1 MTPGAAAAAAGLR
14 AEEPSWE
21 DAPDEETAE
30 DLAVHRFAS
39 LAEVP
44 EDVWAALSEA
54 DSLYVSRPWSEALT
68 RSNPALP
75 VAFWAVAGPDGG
87 WLAGAPVHLFDAA
100 PPSPTY
106 SPWSLHPG
114 LVEDADAVRALP
126 HALVGTRNG
135 QGNGLLWAPGAAGT
149 ELRAAAVTALAAGIR
164 AALPGHA
171 VVWTYTPPALAH
183 RLAEALPGARVLF
196 ADTTAELRVPEA
208 RAENEEPDFLG
219 SVRASQ
225 RRRLRADLAAIA
237 AAGGPVEPELDP
249 EAVAGLSEELAPLLG
264 QVMARHGHTPDVPAL
279 ARYLR
284 ACAAPDLRPAAFVV
298 REEGRAIAFSLCV
311 SHGDEMSV
319 RVCGLDHEAVEA
331 RGAMDYAQVSVHGP
345 VALAARTGVRRID
358 LGVGTLDAKLMR
370 GAHPRA
376 LATVVSLPSD
386 GGHALLPGLE
396 LARLPLLVEQS
407 RVLAARRPEGWSDL
421 ED

>member
-1 MTPGAAAAAAGLR
+1 MTPEAATAAGHR
-14 AEEPSWE
+14 APGL
-21 DAPDEETAE
+21 D
-30 DLAVHRFAS
+30 VHRFAS

-75 VAFWAVAGPDGG
+75 VAFRAVAGPDGG

-135 QGNGLLWAPGAAGT
+135 QGNGLLWAPGTAGT
-149 ELRAAAVTALAAGIR
+149 ELRAAAVTALAAAIR
-164 AALPGHA
+164 ADLPDHA

-183 RLAEALPGARVLF
+183 RLAEALPGARVLL
-196 ADTTAELRVPEA
+196 ADTTAELRVPEGE
-208 RAENEEPDFLG
+208 AEGFLT
-219 SVRASQ
+219 SVRASR
-225 RRRLRADLAAIA
+225 RRRLRADLAAID

-249 EAVAGLSEELAPLLG
+249 AAVAGLSEELAPLLG

-298 REEGRAIAFSLCV
+298 REEGRAVAFSLCV

-319 RVCGLDHEAVEA
+319 RVCGLDHAAVEA